1 MSAYWELEETRGPK
15 KSEHIIQSRQDDD
28 LGLEGTGLSLVPPEF
43 ARALREKVSS
53 TSAIYTALALVVVPI
68 LTFVDIKSSLLS
80 PFQ

>member
-1 MSAYWELEETRGPK
+1 M
-15 KSEHIIQSRQDDD
+15 D
-28 LGLEGTGLSLVPPEF
+28 GTGLSLVPPEF